1 MKIQNDGGNT
11 ALPVSGDTAA
21 TSRVSRK
28 TRSAQESGEAVQTA
42 ADTVTTSEVARY
54 FKTDP
59 ARHARLDQLRE
70 QVQNGTYSVPASE
83 LSSRLIDAHL
93 SDLTKRS

>member
-11 ALPVSGDTAA
+11 ALPVSGETAN
-21 TSRVSRK
+21 SRVSRK
-28 TRSAQESGEAVQTA
+28 DRAAQQSGEAVEPA

-54 FKTDP
+54 LETDP
-59 ARHARLDQLRE
+59 ARQARIDQLRE

-83 LSSRLIDAHL
+83 LSARMIDAHL
-93 SDLTKRS
+93 GDVTTRS